1 MWQPSRQTNQQTK
14 VQLSKSSSKVF
25 KTPEAPGDFWLW
37 DKFLT
42 FWEPVATHQVMKIL
56 FQAGLGPK
64 NLEDF
69 LDAKICPIM
78 LSGEQKATKIEW
90 FFFKFHWR
98 CFYVKSDKSKNIFL
112 HDLFTCLV
120 LQLLWFV
127 LSPLMWCQLQLVHF
141 FDDNMRL
148 VFMFWLLLASF
159 CSLPWFVKQTKNEKK
174 SVGREEEKPPLLK
187 SYFNSIEFPNLGWN
201 VASF

>member
-78 LSGEQKATKIEW
+78 LSREQKATKIEW
-90 FFFKFHWR
+90 FF
-98 CFYVKSDKSKNIFL
+98 SISL
-112 HDLFTCLV
+112 EV
-120 LQLLWFV
+120 LLCKIRQIQEYFFAWFV
-127 LSPLMWCQLQLVHF
+127 YMFGFAVVMICSFSAHVMPTTTRSFLRWQYEIGIHVLTFVGFILFSSLV
-141 FDDNMRL
+141 
-148 VFMFWLLLASF
+148 
-159 CSLPWFVKQTKNEKK
+159 C
-174 SVGREEEKPPLLK
+174 
-187 SYFNSIEFPNLGWN
+187 
-201 VASF
+201 